1 MPWVK
6 PDYVAPRWLSGAQI
20 QTIFAA
26 KVCKK
31 PSMRYRRERWETWD
45 DDFIDVD
52 WATPEAADPETP
64 IIVNFH
70 GLEGSSKSHY
80 ALALMHETVKR
91 GWRGCVPMF
100 RSCSGELN
108 RQIKTYHAGDIDQVQ
123 WILETVKARY
133 PKAPLYAVGVS
144 LSGNQ
149 LALFCGK
156 RAITAKNLLVAA
168 ACVAAP
174 VDLVAGSNL
183 LRFGFNR
190 LYSKMF
196 LDTLIPKVIKK
207 CEMIPEMRKLVD
219 EEAIKKCKNFY
230 DFDSLYTAPV
240 HGFKSAMDYWTRASA
255 KPWLKFVEVP
265 LLLMNAKNDPFLPP
279 WALPTINDVSDNV
292 WLDQPEEGGHVG
304 FPTGSPPG
312 KIDYLPNRIFRFFL
326 ERR

>member
-1 MPWVK
+1 MPCVK

-31 PSMRYRRERWETWD
+31 PSMKYRRERWETWD

-156 RAITAKNLLVAA
+156 RAKTAKNLLTAA

-279 WALPTINDVSDNV
+279 WALPTIKDVSDA
-292 WLDQPEEGGHVG
+292 GGHVG
-304 FPTGSPPG
+304 FPTGKRPG

>member
-31 PSMRYRRERWETWD
+31 PSVKYRRERWETWD

-156 RAITAKNLLVAA
+156 RAKTAKNLLVAA

-279 WALPTINDVSDNV
+279 WALPTIKDVSDNV

-304 FPTGSPPG
+304 FPTGNPPG

>member
-1 MPWVK
+1 MK
-6 PDYVAPRWLSGAQI
+6 
-20 QTIFAA
+20 
-26 KVCKK
+26 
-31 PSMRYRRERWETWD
+31 YRRERWETWD

-156 RAITAKNLLVAA
+156 RANAHADASMRPSSPPRPFLQAEGKCCLSR
-168 ACVAAP
+168 AP
-174 VDLVAGSNL
+174 V
-183 LRFGFNR
+183 
-190 LYSKMF
+190 
-196 LDTLIPKVIKK
+196 
-207 CEMIPEMRKLVD
+207 
-219 EEAIKKCKNFY
+219 
-230 DFDSLYTAPV
+230 
-240 HGFKSAMDYWTRASA
+240 
-255 KPWLKFVEVP
+255 
-265 LLLMNAKNDPFLPP
+265 
-279 WALPTINDVSDNV
+279 WAQPCAV
-292 WLDQPEEGGHVG
+292 WKAVLG
-304 FPTGSPPG
+304 
-312 KIDYLPNRIFRFFL
+312 
-326 ERR
+326 RR